1 VRRRIFLRELQFLL
15 LPLAA
20 SAAAVFIFA
29 LLFPAHSGSAVELVC
44 AGLLC
49 GLAAALVRAYGISR
63 VREKRHHLLQNFSLS
78 LRAGDT
84 QVRLPEFAERVGDP
98 VFEDWNRTA
107 DALDRRF
114 RELEA
119 IRLQLTT
126 LLNAMQEGVIAIDRA
141 GRVTWANV
149 IVEQI
154 AQQRLPLGAAFVQ
167 AVRDPEVL
175 ACVQAALEQGAVR
188 RQVSRII
195 QPGRI
200 YEVTVGPLPEGAL
213 AVLHDV
219 TEVERMEATRR
230 DFIANVSHELRT
242 PLTSISGYVE
252 TLLDD
257 ERLDDE
263 ARDFLAIILKNAR
276 RMTRLTEDLLAL
288 ARVESGEHKLNLEP
302 VEANMLLSDA
312 VDALGALV
320 VDHGL
325 ILEIA
330 FTTETK
336 VMADRDAM
344 HQVLS
349 NLIENAAKYAPNG
362 ERILL
367 GAVDRGETV
376 ELFVQD
382 FGPGIRQEH
391 LQRIFERFYRVD
403 KARSVETG
411 GTGLGLAIAKH
422 IMMAH
427 GGSIRVESALNRG
440 ATWLMT
446 LPAAPKESEKPAN
459 TAF

>member
-1 VRRRIFLRELQFLL
+1 MPAFAAFLAVLVYVSVAPSGFWLWIPCAIFGCVGLF
-15 LPLAA
+15 AA
-20 SAAAVFIFA
+20 ILIAYFIA
-29 LLFPAHSGSAVELVC
+29 K
-44 AGLLC
+44 
-49 GLAAALVRAYGISR
+49 R
-63 VREKRHHLLQNFSLS
+63 REKRQKLIQNFSHA
-78 LRAGDT
+78 LRQGDIT
-84 QVRLPEFAERVGDP
+84 VRLPEFAERVGDP

-119 IRLQLTT
+119 VRLQLTT
-126 LLNAMQEGVIAIDRA
+126 LLNAMQEGVIAVDRA
-141 GRVTWANV
+141 GRVTWANT

-154 AQQRLPLGAAFVQ
+154 AEQRVPVGAPFVQ

-175 ACVQAALEQGAVR
+175 ACVQSALEQGAVR
-188 RQVSRII
+188 RQISRII

-219 TEVERMEATRR
+219 TDVERMETTRR

-257 ERLDDE
+257 ERLDE
-263 ARDFLAIILKNAR
+263 EVRDFLAIILKNAR

-288 ARVESGEHKLNLEP
+288 ARVESGEHKLNIEP
-302 VEANMLLSDA
+302 VEAGVLLADA
-312 VDALGALV
+312 LDALGGLV
-320 VDHGL
+320 IDHGL
-325 ILEIA
+325 VLEVA
-330 FTTETK
+330 FSTDTK

-344 HQVLS
+344 HQVLT

-367 GAVDRGETV
+367 GALDRGETV

-382 FGPGIRQEH
+382 FGPGIRSEH

-422 IMMAH
+422 IMLAH
-427 GGSIRVESALNRG
+427 GGSIRVDSALNRG
-440 ATWLMT
+440 STFLIT
-446 LPAAPKESEKPAN
+446 LPVAR
-459 TAF
+459 

>member
-1 VRRRIFLRELQFLL
+1 MLL
-15 LPLAA
+15 LPLAVGA
-20 SAAAVFIFA
+20 GSVFILRLVF
-29 LLFPAHSGSAVELVC
+29 SGRRIGGLQLCC

-49 GLAAALVRAYGISR
+49 GLVAVFVQAFVISR
-63 VREKRHHLLQNFSLS
+63 IREQRYSQLHNFSLA
-78 LRAGDT
+78 LRAGEMH
-84 QVRLPEFAERVGDP
+84 VRLPEFAERAGDP

-141 GRVTWANV
+141 ARVTWANSV
-149 IVEQI
+149 VEQI

-167 AVRDPEVL
+167 AIRDPEVL
-175 ACVQAALEQGAVR
+175 ACVQAALDQGAVR
-188 RQVSRII
+188 RQISRII

-219 TEVERMEATRR
+219 TEVERMETTRR

-257 ERLDDE
+257 ERLDE
-263 ARDFLAIILKNAR
+263 ETRDFLAIILKNAR
-276 RMTRLTEDLLAL
+276 RMTRVTEDLLAL

-302 VEANMLLSDA
+302 VEASVLLADA
-312 VDALGALV
+312 VDALGGLV

-325 ILEIA
+325 VLEIA
-330 FTTETK
+330 FSTETK

-367 GAVDRGETV
+367 GALDRGDTV

-382 FGPGIRQEH
+382 FGPGIRSEH

-422 IMMAH
+422 IMLAH
-427 GGSIRVESALNRG
+427 GGSIRVESEFNRG
-440 ATWLMT
+440 STFLMT
-446 LPAAPKESEKPAN
+446 LPVARGVNGA
-459 TAF
+459 